1 MPRRQANHDL
11 GLVREHEVVRL
22 RTQERLAFREIA
34 TRLDCDVKNV
44 YKAWKRGVAKLAEEA
59 KAAHGQYLGEQ
70 LGNLDIAINS
80 LMPKVI
86 KGDVRAVEGLVKL
99 FDHQAKLL
107 GLYAPVKVN
116 ATVTD
121 EMTARVLEL
130 ADQIAELDGA
140 P

>member
-1 MPRRQANHDL
+1 MPRRQAHHDL
-11 GLVREHEVVRL
+11 GLVRQYEVVRL
-22 RTQERLAFREIA
+22 RTQERLQFRQIA
-34 TRLDCDVKNV
+34 ERLDCDVKNV
-44 YKAWKRGVAKLAEEA
+44 YKAWKRGVAELAAQAAE
-59 KAAHGQYLGEQ
+59 AHGEYLGEQ
-70 LGNLDIAINS
+70 LANLDIAINS

-121 EMTARVLEL
+121 EMTARVMAL
-130 ADQIAELDGA
+130 AEEIEQLGA
-140 P
+140 G